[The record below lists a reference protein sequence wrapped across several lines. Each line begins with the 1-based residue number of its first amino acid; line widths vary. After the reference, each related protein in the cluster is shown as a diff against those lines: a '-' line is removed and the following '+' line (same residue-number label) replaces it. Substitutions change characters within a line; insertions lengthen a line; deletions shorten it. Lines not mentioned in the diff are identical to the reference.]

1 VSEIKRERIVV
12 EGRVQGVFFR
22 AATQDQARA
31 LGLVGWVR
39 NLSDGRVEVLAQGEA
54 RALAMLRSWC
64 AHGPARARV
73 DSLEAFEEPA
83 RDEFEDF
90 EVRRDA

>member
-1 VSEIKRERIVV
+1 MEVKRERIVV

-39 NLSDGRVEVLAQGEA
+39 NLSDGRVEILAQGEV
-54 RALAMLRSWC
+54 RAVDRLRSWC

-73 DSLEAFEEPA
+73 DSLEFFEEPA
-83 RDEFEDF
+83 RDEFGDF

>member
-1 VSEIKRERIVV
+1 MVI
-12 EGRVQGVFFR
+12 EGRVQGVFYR
-22 AATQDQARA
+22 AATREQARA

-54 RALAMLRSWC
+54 RAVDMLRSWC

-73 DSLEAFEEPA
+73 DKLESFEESA

>member
-1 VSEIKRERIVV
+1 MLEVKRERIVV

-39 NLSDGRVEVLAQGEA
+39 NLSDGRVEILAQGEA
-54 RALAMLRSWC
+54 RAVDRLRRWC

-73 DSLEAFEEPA
+73 DSLESFEEPS
-83 RDEFEDF
+83 RDEFGDF